1 MTHNSRDGVT
11 GSFQISII
19 IFSLF
24 FPWFI
29 CIFNHA
35 LESIFAWEEE
45 EVLASNLVAPCFA
58 IRIYPFFCILNQY
71 NDNSCVKCNY
81 STRHKIEFIS
91 KTIQSMSF
99 WLEFRVIYI
108 SWGSLSKIWWNF
120 FFVGANKRAMVHRNL
135 NRYHSHSLA
144 VMINVLLVRPM
155 RHFKYISMLNGIVI
169 KRKTGN
175 MKRRQVFAAN
185 RIWKKEKKDTQI
197 PLCFA
202 VWILFD
208 IVCAPSRRQSII
220 SASIDMSVMRLKN
233 INVWTSTDT
242 WK

>member
-24 FPWFI
+24 FSWFI

-35 LESIFAWEEE
+35 LESIFAWEEEE

-120 FFVGANKRAMVHRNL
+120 FFVGANKRAMAHRNL

-185 RIWKKEKKDTQI
+185 RIWKKEKKHTDT
-197 PLCFA
+197 A
-202 VWILFD
+202 VFCSVNFIWYR
-208 IVCAPSRRQSII
+208 VCA
-220 SASIDMSVMRLKN
+220 K
-233 INVWTSTDT
+233 
-242 WK
+242 